1 MGHDHYWCPVPGEG
15 GVRAGHGGDGGRLG
29 AMLRAGAR
37 GLLADEAAVELLLR
51 HGHWAGHGEFVRRFA
66 QVGACPDLAGAP
78 VACIDWQAAAAG
90 LGGAGLAC
98 SASEASVLRIA
109 ASLGGGALVSLRAAL
124 GGLDHVN
131 IALVARAVLHAN
143 GTTSATVT
151 VPAPPRFP
159 PGIKVAGAG
168 GGVRR
173 GRDR

>member
-1 MGHDHYWCPVPGEG
+1 M
-15 GVRAGHGGDGGRLG
+15 RAGDGGRLG
-29 AMLRAGAR
+29 VMLRAGAR
-37 GLLADEAAVELLLR
+37 GLHADEAAVELLLR

-78 VACIDWQAAAAG
+78 VACIGWRAAAAG

-109 ASLGGGALVSLRAAL
+109 ASMGGGALVSLQAVL

-143 GTTSATVT
+143 GTAGATVT
-151 VPAPPRFP
+151 VPAPRFP

-168 GGVRR
+168 GRVRR
-173 GRDR
+173 GEGR

>member
-1 MGHDHYWCPVPGEG
+1 MSGDHYRCPVPGES
-15 GVRAGHGGDGGRLG
+15 GVRAGDGGRLG

-37 GLLADEAAVELLLR
+37 GMHADEAAVELLVR
-51 HGHWAGHGEFVRRFA
+51 HGHWAGHGEFVCRFA
-66 QVGACPDLAGAP
+66 WAGGRPDPGDAQVAG
-78 VACIDWQAAAAG
+78 IDWQAAAGG

-98 SASEASVLRIA
+98 PASEAGVLRIA
-109 ASLGGGALVSLRAAL
+109 ASLGGGVPVSLRAVL

-159 PGIKVAGAG
+159 PGIDVVAAG
-168 GGVRR
+168 GSVWR
-173 GRDR
+173 GQGR

>member
-1 MGHDHYWCPVPGEG
+1 MGHDHYRCPVPGE
-15 GVRAGHGGDGGRLG
+15 GGRLG
-29 AMLRAGAR
+29 AMLRAGAC
-37 GLLADEAAVELLLR
+37 GMHADEAAVELLVA
-51 HGHWAGHGEFVRRFA
+51 HGHWAGHGEFARRFA
-66 QVGACPDLAGAP
+66 QVQACPDPARA

-90 LGGAGLAC
+90 LGGSGLAC

-109 ASLGGGALVSLRAAL
+109 ASLGGGAPVSLRAVL

-159 PGIKVAGAG
+159 PGIEVAGAG
-168 GGVRR
+168 GRARPGE
-173 GRDR
+173 GR